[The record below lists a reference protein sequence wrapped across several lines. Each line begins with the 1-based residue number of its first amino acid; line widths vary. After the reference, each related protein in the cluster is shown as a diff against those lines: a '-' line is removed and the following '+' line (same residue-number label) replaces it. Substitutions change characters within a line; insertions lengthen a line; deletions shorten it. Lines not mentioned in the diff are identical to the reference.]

1 MSLSNDLEVNSLEL
15 GIIALAASLAVSL
28 TAIATAWSQS
38 KIGAAMA
45 GALAEK
51 PELAGNAIIM
61 IAIPETMVVLGFVI
75 AFLITGMGG
84 E

>member
-1 MSLSNDLEVNSLEL
+1 MEL
-15 GIIALAASLAVSL
+15 GLIAIGAAIAVGL
-28 TAIATAWSQS
+28 TALATAWSQS
-38 KIGAAMA
+38 RIGAAMA

-51 PELAGNAIIM
+51 PELAGQTIIL

-75 AFLITGMGG
+75 AFLITTLKPA